1 MKILYIASNKREDFM
16 ADTIF
21 HGLRSLFGSDVT
33 DLHHLW
39 HMSKNVDKNSLIHK
53 FHGRGFTLS
62 GTLDDI
68 EIDRTDIDNKIKN
81 RYFDFIVYGAIYRCV
96 DKLDLVLQYYTK
108 NKIIF
113 IDGDDVTDI
122 LPPGEITQIP
132 GICLDRYSIYN
143 VQPKLLGRGIYFKRE
158 LTESDSKKYP
168 YVKPITFGYPE
179 EKITAP
185 TLEKNKYISK
195 IIPGVG
201 DTYVFYDEK
210 LYYDDYKQSYFGFT
224 WKKAGWD
231 CLRHYEIMA
240 NGCVPLFLD
249 IKKCPSTCLFN
260 FPKQKLIDCWKSIK
274 NIDINKLTDNIAYND
289 RSTITNIDFKSFNDL
304 KIDEDLYIEHL
315 SYFYQYLYDNL
326 TTKKIASYI
335 INESL
340 LQNK

>member
-1 MKILYIASNKREDFM
+1 M

-179 EKITAP
+179 EKITSP

-201 DTYVFYDEK
+201 LEPVFPPAPVT
-210 LYYDDYKQSYFGFT
+210 F
-224 WKKAGWD
+224 
-231 CLRHYEIMA
+231 
-240 NGCVPLFLD
+240 
-249 IKKCPSTCLFN
+249 
-260 FPKQKLIDCWKSIK
+260 
-274 NIDINKLTDNIAYND
+274 NIALCCLIFVYKAVSVSKTDLIVAAVIVLPVVPIVAPVAVILVPDVVPAYVAPGISAKGRVFVPHTIPVFAAASTKSANL
-289 RSTITNIDFKSFNDL
+289 STIFCGVTGLVNVTIFN
-304 KIDEDLYIEHL
+304 
-315 SYFYQYLYDNL
+315 SQF
-326 TTKKIASYI
+326 
-335 INESL
+335 
-340 LQNK
+340 